1 MKKENSG
8 TKTCK
13 HCKTEIPYDAKV
25 CPQCR
30 KKQKGGILKW
40 LLIVIVLVIIIGVVI
55 GSSSDDKKVKNVTPK
70 NNSTDTTKESSG
82 SNEKTEFSVGEVAE
96 YDGVQVSVLDYEEAT
111 GDEWTAPDDG
121 KIFVYVNIEIVNNT
135 DGEISVSSMMSFD
148 SYCDDYKLDYSSN
161 ALMAASADN
170 KQQLDGSIAAGKKMN
185 GYLGLEVPVD
195 WKTIEINYK
204 DNVWLDSNFK
214 FIINK

>member
-1 MKKENSG
+1 M
-8 TKTCK
+8 
-13 HCKTEIPYDAKV
+13 
-25 CPQCR
+25 
-30 KKQKGGILKW
+30 
-40 LLIVIVLVIIIGVVI
+40 IVIVLVIIIGVVI